1 MSRDYLDW
9 RSQLKPEQ
17 VFGEVE
23 SLAYPV
29 PWRDGYIYLTSIPEE
44 GNRSSL
50 IYRSASEPAEP
61 KNLVSEPYDLRTR
74 ICEYGGKPF
83 WLFGDLLIFAND
95 KDQSLYKFDL
105 QNLDS
110 PPVQLTPTATAECS
124 WRYADIVQIAPTA
137 FLAVVEEHRA
147 GYQEPASWLGYISG
161 GDEPAMPQRLS
172 PEADFFS
179 NLVIDTKRKKLA
191 WVAWNHP
198 GMPWDETELWVASY
212 ELQEAS
218 SIFELGTPTQVTMA
232 DAASICQLLMLDC
245 GDLLCVAD
253 FSQQTYDH
261 CDQYWNIWR
270 VDLSGSST
278 KANRITSLEME
289 FGYPHWQYGD
299 HRLVEHAPGQVV
311 AIASAAA
318 KDILFLIDV
327 DTEIVAPLN
336 GDGIYFENL
345 CTNGRGKTMGVVRF
359 ADQMPAIFEL
369 ESSNKLPVVRR
380 QARLHVD
387 HADISHPRHI
397 TINPT
402 KGTESHAFYYPPVN
416 QRFSQDTAGLPP
428 LLVMVHGG
436 PTARAYG
443 YFDLQKQF
451 WTQNGFAVVDVNH
464 RGSSGYG
471 RPFRDAL
478 YGGWGEIDSADI
490 AAVIEHLI
498 EVGLADPERVC
509 IRGKSAGGYAVLC
522 ALTQFPDLFS
532 AGACYYGIGNLATL
546 ATHTHKFEKYYSDR
560 LVGERFDKTRIDDHS
575 SRYYQRSPINMFSAV
590 TAAMIIF
597 QGSEDKVVP
606 PSVAHEMVE
615 ALKVQKL
622 PHKYVEYAAEG
633 HGFRDVANN
642 IDAWQQELAF
652 YRSHLSRVS
661 A

>member
-44 GNRSSL
+44 GNRSTL
-50 IYRSASEPAEP
+50 IYRSASDPAET
-61 KNLVSEPYDLRTR
+61 KNLVPEPYDLRTR

-95 KDQSLYKFDL
+95 KDQCLYQVDL
-105 QNLDS
+105 ADLDS
-110 PPVQLTPTATAECS
+110 PPVQLTATATQERS
-124 WRYADIVQIAPTA
+124 WRYADVVKIAA
-137 FLAVVEEHRA
+137 NALLAVVEEHRA
-147 GYQEPASWLGYISG
+147 DDQEPVSWLGYITV
-161 GDEPAMPQRLS
+161 GDEPAIPQRLS
-172 PEADFFS
+172 PKADFFS
-179 NLVIDTKRKKLA
+179 DLVIDTRRKKLA

-198 GMPWDETELWVASY
+198 GMPWDETELWTASY
-212 ELQEAS
+212 EFQEAGS
-218 SIFELGTPTQVTMA
+218 LFELGTPTRVTMA
-232 DAASICQLLMLDC
+232 DTASICQLLMLAS

-253 FSQQTYDH
+253 FSRQICDH
-261 CDQYWNIWR
+261 HDQYWNIWR
-270 VDLSGSST
+270 VDLSGSAVQP
-278 KANRITSLEME
+278 KRITSLEME

-318 KDILFLIDV
+318 KDVLFLIDV
-327 DTEIVAPLN
+327 EGEVVQPLN

-345 CTNGRGKTMGVVRF
+345 STNGRGETTGVVRF
-359 ADQMPAIFEL
+359 ADQMPAIFAL
-369 ESSNKLPVVRR
+369 ESNSKLPVVRR
-380 QARLHVD
+380 QASLQVD
-387 HADISHPRHI
+387 TADISHPRHI

-402 KGTESHAFYYPPVN
+402 EGIEAHAFYYPPEN

-464 RGSSGYG
+464 RGSCGYG
-471 RPFRDAL
+471 RLFRDAL

-490 AAVIEHLI
+490 AAVVDHLI
-498 EVGLADPERVC
+498 EVGLADPRRIC

-522 ALTQFPDLFS
+522 ALTQFPSLFS

-546 ATHTHKFEKYYSDR
+546 AAHTHKFEKYYSNR
-560 LVGERFDKTRIDDHS
+560 LVGEKFDEARVDEHS
-575 SRYYQRSPINMFSAV
+575 SRYYQRSPINTFNAV

-597 QGSEDKVVP
+597 QGAEDKVVP